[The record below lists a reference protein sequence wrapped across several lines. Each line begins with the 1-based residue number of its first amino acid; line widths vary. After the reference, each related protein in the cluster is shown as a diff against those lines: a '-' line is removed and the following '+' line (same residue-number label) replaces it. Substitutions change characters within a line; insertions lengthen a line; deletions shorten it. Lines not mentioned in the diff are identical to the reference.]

1 MMRHEAGMA
10 AKTGF
15 YWDLTNWAMVM
26 VPKEGGVLPGETGH
40 RFFKVPVIGLLVA
53 GPMMGALY
61 VFFLPFIGFAMV
73 FNYLVKKGIAA
84 LKGGVAD
91 AATTMSP
98 AWRPGEAYLA
108 KKDEAI
114 QTPAPAASD
123 LERHD
128 GLDHLQK
135 DIDEARK

>member
-1 MMRHEAGMA
+1 MRHEAGMA
-10 AKTGF
+10 VKGGF

-26 VPKEGGVLPGETGH
+26 VPKEGGLLPGDTGH
-40 RFFKVPVIGLLVA
+40 RFMKVPVIGLLVA

-73 FNYLVKKGIAA
+73 FNYLVKKAVSA
-84 LKGGVAD
+84 VKGGVTD

-108 KKDEAI
+108 KKNEAAG
-114 QTPAPAASD
+114 TADAASPD
-123 LERHD
+123 GQPHD
-128 GLDHLQK
+128 ALDQLQK
-135 DIDEARK
+135 DIDSARK